1 MPFCEDYLSPKPS
14 QSLAGVR
21 ILRAELEQAARQ
33 KVYRHISRDARKP
46 CLFCRTVRERR
57 EREGRRSK
65 AQSRA
70 WRLSREEKVREGGIQ
85 STLSLYFSPVAP
97 LGMTNF
103 SWGVTQF

>member
-1 MPFCEDYLSPKPS
+1 MDSPLKANLMRVWETSQMPFCEDYLSPKPS

-57 EREGRRSK
+57 KEGRREEGPK
-65 AQSRA
+65 PSRVPGVCHEK
-70 WRLSREEKVREGGIQ
+70 RE
-85 STLSLYFSPVAP
+85 
-97 LGMTNF
+97 
-103 SWGVTQF
+103 